1 MVKLLKTRS
10 GKLGQPPGSLVPV
23 GDQHVRPAKVTV
35 IDYDAANL
43 TERTLDDI
51 AECWRY
57 KDSPTVSWINL
68 DSVSDAK
75 TIHDVGEHFGLH
87 PLVVEDILNTDQR
100 PRLEDFGQYIY
111 IILKMLRLDPKD
123 KSLLVE
129 QVSLILGPGFVISFQ
144 ELEGDVFELIRERIR
159 SGKGRIRQMGAD
171 YLAYS
176 LIDAIVDGYFVILER
191 ASEQTETLEEELLR
205 DSSPKT
211 LHAIHKLKRESLFL
225 RKAVWPLRE
234 VIGTFQRSESALV
247 SDKINL
253 YLRDVFDH
261 TIQVIDTTETLRD
274 MLAGMIE
281 IYLSSISNRMNE
293 VMKVLTIIATIFIP
307 LTFIAGVY
315 GMNFQYMPELH
326 WLWGYPFALA
336 VMLIVALGMLTYFRR
351 KKWL

>member
-10 GKLGQPPGSLVPV
+10 KKVGQPPGSLIPV
-23 GDQHVRPAKVTV
+23 GDQQLKPAKVTV
-35 IDYDAANL
+35 IDYDASNL
-43 TERTLDDI
+43 TERTLEDLT
-51 AECWRY
+51 ECCRY
-57 KDSPTVSWINL
+57 KDSPTVTWINL
-68 DSVSDAK
+68 DSVSDAR
-75 TIHDVGEHFGLH
+75 TVHNVGEHFDLH

-111 IILKMLRLDPKD
+111 ISLKMLRLDPQD

-129 QVSLILGPGFVISFQ
+129 QVSLILGNGFVISFQ
-144 ELEGDVFELIRERIR
+144 ELQGDVFELIRERIR
-159 SGKGRIRQMGAD
+159 SAKGRIRQMGPD
-171 YLAYS
+171 YLVYC

-191 ASEQTETLEEELLR
+191 ASEQIELLEDELMS
-205 DSSPKT
+205 DSNPKT
-211 LHAIHKLKRESLFL
+211 LQAIHKLKRESLFL

-234 VIGTFQRSESALV
+234 VITTFQRTESQLI
-247 SDKINL
+247 SDKISL

-274 MLAGMIE
+274 MLAGMVE

-315 GMNFQYMPELH
+315 GMNFQHMPELSRP
-326 WLWGYPFALA
+326 WAYPLVLG
-336 VMLIVALGMLTYFRR
+336 VMLAVALGMLIYFRK